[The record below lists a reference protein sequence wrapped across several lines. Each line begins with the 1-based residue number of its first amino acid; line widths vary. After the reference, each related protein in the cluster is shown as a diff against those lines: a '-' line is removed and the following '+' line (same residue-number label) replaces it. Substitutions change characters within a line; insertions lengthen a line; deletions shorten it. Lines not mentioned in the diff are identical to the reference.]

1 MRPEKTLPAQELIY
15 FLAIGVFLLRAVIV
29 SQASFDLPFLNPGS
43 NQQLA
48 FFAALSILIFLLF
61 VALTVVLGR
70 NLIKLF
76 AERRLGVLGSKFRT
90 RIVVGGLLLSFL
102 PVIFMFFFAYGLM
115 NHTIDKWFSRP
126 VEEVRQ
132 DTAMMANLMASY
144 AGQNAH
150 AEALSIAAEP
160 ATGRAFASHGF
171 SAVVSEFRKHGS
183 DLAGASRSP

>member
-1 MRPEKTLPAQELIY
+1 MTLSNPTRPAQEISRRRKFIY
-15 FLAIGVFLLRAVIV
+15 FLTAGVLLLLAVIV
-29 SQASFDLPFLNPGS
+29 SQVSFDLPFLNPGS

-90 RIVVGGLLLSFL
+90 RIVVAGLLLSFL

-115 NHTIDKWFSRP
+115 NHTLDKWFSRP

-132 DTAMMANLMASY
+132 DTAAMANLMANY
-144 AGQNAH
+144 AAQNARS
-150 AEALSIAAEP
+150 EALSIAAQPE
-160 ATGRAFASHGF
+160 TQHAFAGHSF
-171 SAVVSEFRKHGS
+171 SGVVSEFRRHE
-183 DLAGASRSP
+183 AT